1 MRIRLAAQA
10 LGQRFASL
18 EASLRSDGEVTR
30 PIPDREPPDETWYL
44 DIRVAAPGYGLP
56 QAAVYRYQEWW
67 HPHGG
72 AWGLTAYAYDYRFG
86 PSLSG
91 VFGHHW
97 HEMRGI
103 DPSGD
108 PVYHVKCV
116 DPARPD
122 RDPHFR
128 SFRMDIWEA
137 RDALTRLDAAD
148 EVPTCAGLFL
158 LR

>member
-1 MRIRLAAQA
+1 MRIRLSPQA
-10 LGQRFASL
+10 LGQRIATL
-18 EASLRSDGEVTR
+18 EAALQGDGDVTR
-30 PIPDREPPDETWYL
+30 LVPDREPPDGTWYV

-56 QAAVYRYQEWW
+56 QTAAYRYQEWW
-67 HPHGG
+67 QSDRG
-72 AWGLTAYAYDYRFG
+72 AWELTAYAYDYRFG
-86 PSLSG
+86 PGMIG
-91 VFGHHW
+91 VVGYHW

-103 DPSGD
+103 DPTGD

-122 RDPHFR
+122 GDPHFR

-137 RDALTRLDAAD
+137 RDVLTRLDAAD
-148 EVPTCAGLFL
+148 EVPACAGLFR